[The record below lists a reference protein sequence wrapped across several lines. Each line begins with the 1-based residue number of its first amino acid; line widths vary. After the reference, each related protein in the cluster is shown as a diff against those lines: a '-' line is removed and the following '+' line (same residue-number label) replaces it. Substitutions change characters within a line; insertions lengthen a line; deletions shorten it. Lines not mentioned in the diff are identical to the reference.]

1 MGQRNLG
8 ELCAAIYFY
17 VLNHQRAVPNVSRR
31 GKRLV
36 RRRKHRQRWDAHRGR
51 GLGRAAPA
59 THQQSYNRAQLVSRK
74 FEKVAAD
81 PVWFGRYR
89 RGKDIQ

>member
-1 MGQRNLG
+1 MFP
-8 ELCAAIYFY
+8 AAM
-17 VLNHQRAVPNVSRR
+17 
-31 GKRLV
+31 
-36 RRRKHRQRWDAHRGR
+36 
-51 GLGRAAPA
+51 AAPA